1 MIKISKNENEE
12 IRVFIEEFH
21 GRQIFNARVFW
32 KDRNGDWWPSK
43 KGISFAV
50 DKLTDFAEAVGPSFR
65 ATYDEPVQ
73 RRVASRTWPERI
85 ARFDRA

>member
-50 DKLTDFAEAVGPSFR
+50 DKLTDFAEAVETVHEEFAKQTVQPKPS
-65 ATYDEPVQ
+65 ATIH
-73 RRVASRTWPERI
+73 RI
-85 ARFDRA
+85 H